1 MMTLFSRNRVYA
13 PSLSQWRWT
22 SPLILLTL
30 TLNTFTVASPRVDRE
45 SQAQADALNFFCAT
59 DLFEPNNHRQRA
71 RNLTSEFQLG
81 REVGAIACHTDEDWY
96 SFWLNRGQ
104 LIELTLHNE
113 GLERLPPV
121 HIYPPRH
128 RKPSGIL
135 KRTRRG
141 QTLKVYAKKSGRYR
155 LRVRGGDEV
164 STPYSLSLTDLSVY
178 RATK

>member
-1 MMTLFSRNRVYA
+1 MMISSSRNRVHS
-13 PSLSQWRWT
+13 PPLSHLRCTSL
-22 SPLILLTL
+22 LLLLLLTL
-30 TLNTFTVASPRVDRE
+30 NSLTLASPHLEPRGVERP
-45 SQAQADALNFFCAT
+45 QPDALDIFCAR

-81 REVGAIACHTDEDWY
+81 REVGATACHTDEDWY
-96 SFWLNRGQ
+96 TFWLNRGQ
-104 LIELTLHNE
+104 LVELSLHNE

-135 KRTRRG
+135 KRTERG

-155 LRVRGGDEV
+155 LRVRGGTEV

-178 RATK
+178 R